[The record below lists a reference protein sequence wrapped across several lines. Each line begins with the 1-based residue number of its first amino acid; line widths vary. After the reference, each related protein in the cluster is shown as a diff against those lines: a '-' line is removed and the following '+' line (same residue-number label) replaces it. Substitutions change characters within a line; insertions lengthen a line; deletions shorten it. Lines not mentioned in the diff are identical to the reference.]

1 VIVVDACTWVEALV
15 VGGARADATRDMV
28 VGDPRWVAPAH
39 MPLEVI
45 RTLRRAELRGEL
57 TAEQAARCADL
68 VGSAKVELIVPGDA
82 VLARVWAL
90 HHTMSTYDAPYVA
103 VAEAFGVPLVTI
115 DLRLAR
121 AAEKQGVEVV
131 VPA

>member
-1 VIVVDACTWVEALV
+1 
-15 VGGARADATRDMV
+15 M
-28 VGDPRWVAPAH
+28 
-39 MPLEVI
+39 
-45 RTLRRAELRGEL
+45 
-57 TAEQAARCADL
+57 
-68 VGSAKVELIVPGDA
+68 ELIVPGDA

-90 HHTMSTYDAPYVA
+90 RHTMSTYDAPYVA